1 MLPEVMNMSS
11 ISCEPQVMA
20 RMRAPRRDL
29 IVPTSGYCW
38 AAMPAVSLVASLV
51 REGSRRRLGV
61 GAVLASWAVLDE
73 ESSGRLGPDD
83 VPALR
88 VGVGWFCVEAVLVTC
103 GSSMAMPEWK
113 PSELVLVDVTAMV
126 RMVLVGLWDLDRRKD
141 VVENAGGQRN
151 R

>member
-1 MLPEVMNMSS
+1 MSS

-38 AAMPAVSLVASLV
+38 AAIPVSLVASLV

-61 GAVLASWAVLDE
+61 GAVWDGGSR
-73 ESSGRLGPDD
+73 GRFGPDD

-88 VGVGWFCVEAVLVTC
+88 VGVVWSCVKAVLVTC
-103 GSSMAMPEWK
+103 GSSMAIPEWK

-126 RMVLVGLWDLDRRKD
+126 LGGVRWIVGSSQ
-141 VVENAGGQRN
+141 EGGCCGKGWRSKEQIALRGSALET
-151 R
+151 